1 MGVVVASLLCPNLY
15 TQFWACFREIWV
27 YKFGHCC
34 PMSSQLHAAAGVFV
48 DSFFRLQLAF
58 LMDPLFRYLHKSWRF
73 AVDAIVS
80 VVATICAVNG
90 MSAVALAFL
99 LASWCF
105 C

>member
-1 MGVVVASLLCPNLY
+1 MCCSIVALL
-15 TQFWACFREIWV
+15 
-27 YKFGHCC
+27 
-34 PMSSQLHAAAGVFV
+34 AAASVFV

-80 VVATICAVNG
+80 VVATICVVNV

-99 LASWCF
+99 LASWCS